1 MPYYGDHF
9 DGDPGLFG
17 KIFKGIGRAVKKIR
31 LGSIIGQA
39 VLPGLG
45 FRPSSPAKGVV
56 SKVAEVRAVTGTGP
70 AGAIKTVGVAAP
82 LAARARKRKA
92 TFRVVGGRVKAESS
106 FARRRRLGLI

>member
-17 KIFKGIGRAVKKIR
+17 KLFKGLKKIR

-56 SKVAEVRAVTGTGP
+56 TKVAEVRAVTGSGP
-70 AGAIKTVGVAAP
+70 AGTIKTVGVAAP